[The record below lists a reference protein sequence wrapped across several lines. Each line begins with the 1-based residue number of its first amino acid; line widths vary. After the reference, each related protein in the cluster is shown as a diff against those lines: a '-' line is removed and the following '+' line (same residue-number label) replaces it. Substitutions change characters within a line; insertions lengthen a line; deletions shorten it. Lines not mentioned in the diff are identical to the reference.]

1 MRKQALGGRI
11 ARPIYRGKRSIMF
24 IVLLLSVLVLA
35 VAAQADDEGGLD
47 DPIYPEPV
55 ILEQTVGPAG
65 VNTVVQIFPWQDA
78 YIASGQPNNNYGFDT
93 ALNLGYSAGTLQA
106 MRLLMQFNFSSIP
119 SNAIINS
126 ATLQIYQFGSTP
138 SDDSAMGFQGQY
150 MKAGW
155 SESSVTWNN
164 ANYLGGTPLPAG
176 SLSSTNGWKSGNMT
190 DQVRAWHSGAQ
201 VNYGVIVTGDEG
213 PERNRSRNLFSRQ
226 QSNSMP
232 YLLVDFTT
240 SCDTVP
246 PTTWM
251 DPLPSWSQEDIVV
264 IWNGNDTAQSGCSPS
279 GIAYYDVQYKQ
290 DNNDWANWKT
300 QTTGNSATFKG
311 AVNGSLYQFRTR
323 AVDNAGN
330 VQAWPS
336 AQTATTVDAQ
346 DPSASVNA
354 LPEFTL
360 SKDFLVTW
368 SGTDNLSGIASYD
381 VQWRVLDGEWNSL
394 IENTPQTSYQV
405 IGAESGVT
413 YQLRARAT
421 DNAGNV
427 QAWGDAQAQTTVVTN
442 AYSRVLPI
450 DPPIIRSTDAVTD
463 SFEVTWEGVSAP
475 TTTITKFDIWL
486 QYNNSAW
493 ELWDSFAG
501 TQFSTTFNYLDE
513 GFGDGLYYFE
523 SVATNS
529 LNQVEPRTGIKESQV
544 LVDLTGVF
552 KPGMYFPIIVK

>member
-1 MRKQALGGRI
+1 M
-11 ARPIYRGKRSIMF
+11 M
-24 IVLLLSVLVLA
+24 LLLSVLVFTIA
-35 VAAQADDEGGLD
+35 VQADDEDGVS
-47 DPIYPEPV
+47 DPVYPEPV
-55 ILEQTVGPAG
+55 ILEESVGPAG
-65 VNTVVQIFPWQDA
+65 VDTVVQIFPWQDA

-126 ATLQIYQFGSTP
+126 ATLNIYQFGSTP
-138 SDDSAMGFQGQY
+138 SNDSPMGFQGQY
-150 MKAGW
+150 MRAGW

-164 ANYLGGTPLPAG
+164 ANYLGGTPLPVG
-176 SLSSTNGWKSGNMT
+176 SLSSTNGWKTGSMT

-213 PERNRSRNLFSRQ
+213 PQNNRSRNLFSRQ

-246 PTTWM
+246 PTTTM
-251 DPLPSWSQEDIVV
+251 DPLPSWSQEDFVV
-264 IWNGNDTAQSGCSPS
+264 IWHGNDTAQSGCSPS

-290 DNNDWANWKT
+290 DNNNWTNWKT

-311 AVNGSLYQFRTR
+311 GVNGSLYQFRTR

-336 AQTATTVDAQ
+336 AQTATTVDAI
-346 DPSASVNA
+346 DPSASVNP

-360 SKDFLVTW
+360 TSTFLVTW
-368 SGTDNLSGIASYD
+368 GGTDNLSGIKSYD
-381 VQWRVLDGEWNSL
+381 VQWRELNGEWNWL
-394 IENTPQTSYQV
+394 IQNTPQTSFQ
-405 IGAESGVT
+405 ATGVPNGT

-427 QAWGDAQAQTTVVTN
+427 QPFDEPQAQTTVVSN
-442 AYSRVLPI
+442 AISRVLPF
-450 DPPIIRSTDAVTD
+450 DPPVITSSSPVTD
-463 SFEVTWEGVSAP
+463 SFEVNWEGFSAP
-475 TTTITKFDIWL
+475 GTNITKYEIWF
-486 QYNNSAW
+486 QYANGAW
-493 ELWDSFAG
+493 QKWDEFPG
-501 TQFSTTFNYLDE
+501 TQTSATFEYLSM
-513 GFGDGLYYFE
+513 GLGDGIYYFE

-529 LNQVEPRTGIKESQV
+529 LDQVEPRTETREAQI
-544 LVDLTGVF
+544 LVDLAGNY
-552 KPGMYFPIIVK
+552 KPQGYLSLIVK